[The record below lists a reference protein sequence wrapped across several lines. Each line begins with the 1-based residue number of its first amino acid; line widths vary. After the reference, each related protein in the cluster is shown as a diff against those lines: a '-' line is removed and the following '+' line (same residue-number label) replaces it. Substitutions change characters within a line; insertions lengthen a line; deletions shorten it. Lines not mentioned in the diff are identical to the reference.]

1 MTEERFF
8 NEVHNRMEGF
18 APQVP
23 SSVYVGMRRKLWWSN
38 FSRFRAAHLNVWY
51 VALVPAA
58 ALLWIGTATTS
69 TPAEGHAATG
79 TTPALRVAARV
90 TPALVTPSTSC
101 AASSVTTGAA
111 NNRAFYAPPR
121 PVNRAEATQTETALA
136 AEGPLT
142 GRPMATVT
150 EATAPVVTPE
160 PAPAVTGEVVSPST
174 RRGWDS
180 IGNDKKVDKKVVVKT
195 TRDRQ

>member
-8 NEVHNRMEGF
+8 NEVRNRMEGF

-23 SSVYVGMRRKLWWSN
+23 SSVYAGMRRKLWWSN

-58 ALLWIGTATTS
+58 ALLWIGTATNA
-69 TPAEGHAATG
+69 TPAEGRAATG

-90 TPALVTPSTSC
+90 SPALVTPSASC
-101 AASSVTTGAA
+101 AASSESTAAA
-111 NNRAFYAPPR
+111 NKRASHVPPR
-121 PVNRAEATQTETALA
+121 PVNRVKAPQTETASGT
-136 AEGPLT
+136 EGTLT
-142 GRPMATVT
+142 VRPMAAVT
-150 EATAPVVTPE
+150 EATAPVVTPQTE
-160 PAPAVTGEVVSPST
+160 PAVTGEGVSPKA
-174 RRGWDS
+174 RKGWDS